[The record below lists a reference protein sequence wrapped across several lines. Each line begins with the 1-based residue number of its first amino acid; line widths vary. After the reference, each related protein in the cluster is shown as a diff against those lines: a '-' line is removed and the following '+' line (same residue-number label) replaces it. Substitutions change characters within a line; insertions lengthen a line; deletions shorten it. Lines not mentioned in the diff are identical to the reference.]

1 MKSFSELTK
10 DFSPERREHIE
21 SKKDDLR
28 QQLYKPLKP
37 NIQPLPKIRSD
48 ISNPYDSSG
57 CPKVE

>member
-28 QQLYKPLKP
+28 QQLYKPL
-37 NIQPLPKIRSD
+37 PKIRSD
-48 ISNPYDSSG
+48 ISNPYDSSRR
-57 CPKVE
+57 PKVE